1 MACWILHCRA
11 VSFLQGAPP
20 RRTRTAVKCT
30 FSFPLATP
38 KLVASTLEVY
48 GYCGSSRSSK
58 LNIAWALLGGRDFE
72 IKQNPMLTHPT
83 LWKDPR
89 SSDFQS
95 VGCFRDLVSITN
107 DAFFSHFSGPFLQT
121 ISDGGLIK
129 TETISS
135 VPSQSFQLKIGK

>member
-1 MACWILHCRA
+1 MDTVGPVGL
-11 VSFLQGAPP
+11 
-20 RRTRTAVKCT
+20 
-30 FSFPLATP
+30 P
-38 KLVASTLEVY
+38 KLNYS
-48 GYCGSSRSSK
+48 
-58 LNIAWALLGGRDFE
+58 LGTSGWGDFE
-72 IKQNPMLTHPT
+72 IKQTSSEVSKNPMLTHPT
-83 LWKDPR
+83 LWRDPR

-135 VPSQSFQLKIGK
+135 VPSQSFQLKIGN